1 MTQRLIIFLVLGVTL
16 IYLGIQYN
24 NRLDKEA
31 LEKKQVEQAVID
43 KELETKMAD
52 LKIEDQKIGTGAEA
66 TPGKKVTVNYRG
78 TLTNGTEFDSSFRR
92 NQPFIFTLGQGE
104 VIQGWDLGVKGMK
117 VGGKRILTIPSELG
131 YGANG
136 VPGTIP
142 GGATLIFEV
151 DLLAVE

>member
-1 MTQRLIIFLVLGVTL
+1 
-16 IYLGIQYN
+16 
-24 NRLDKEA
+24 
-31 LEKKQVEQAVID
+31 
-43 KELETKMAD
+43 MAD